1 MEPVH
6 LRQLNPMTSS
16 NISFARTHG
25 LVAGSGFLLCL
36 LVATNLL
43 GQPATPAPTTAG
55 QPPASGRE
63 PGTQGEKDWV
73 DNRWSR
79 TDVGP
84 FLASNLEIPGMR
96 IAKGLSIKVGDHSEA
111 SVCYDTAGS
120 AWRGGWTG
128 GFLQFDPGR
137 FGLIG
142 APKINGTLVVA
153 TGNSPGWQG
162 VSNHYSGLHVSGNRV
177 VLEYALD
184 GVRVL
189 ESPWFESGEGV
200 AAFTRSFEIGA
211 SSKELTLAL
220 NSPTKTGPPTQA
232 VPRRLLTDDAVSV
245 QFGTNTLR
253 LGFKGPKAD
262 LETRA
267 DGQTLLHF
275 PASSETRRAKI
286 TIATSPSTTTSAFT
300 ALLRNSASPEN
311 LSQLAKP
318 GPARWLP
325 ELKTVG
331 QRGLDTDIFAV
342 DTLTVP
348 YANPW
353 NALFF
358 IAGVDFTSDGAAYV
372 CTIHGDVWRVTGI
385 DDKLG
390 SLRWKRFATGLFQ
403 PLGLKVR
410 DGEVFVLGRDQITRL
425 HDRNGDGEADFYES
439 FCNLIQ
445 TSTGGHDYVTSL
457 EKDDAGN
464 FYYADPFGAHRVSRD
479 GRTKEILG
487 TGFRNPNGL
496 GASPDGKVITAA
508 PQQGTWT
515 PSSQICAIQPGGY
528 YGFGGPKITPE
539 RPLGYDLPLCWIP
552 HGIDN
557 SSGSQVWVPQEKW
570 GPFAG
575 QMLHL
580 LWGRCGMMLVLRD
593 AVDGMNQGAV
603 VPLPVKLL
611 SGPNRGSFNA
621 KDGHLYIA
629 GSTGWQTSA
638 VKDGALQRVRLTAK
652 PVRLPVA
659 WHAHSNGLTLTFS
672 QPLDR
677 SAAEDAGS
685 YAIRQWNYRYAS
697 AYGSKDWSVA
707 DPKKEGRDDVVVKSA
722 RLLPDGKSVFLETES
737 LQPVMQMEIKYSLN
751 ADDGAALKNQLW
763 LTLNRLDTAKR

>member
-1 MEPVH
+1 MTLSIAPS
-6 LRQLNPMTSS
+6 LRAALPAAVAFLTAIQ
-16 NISFARTHG
+16 
-25 LVAGSGFLLCL
+25 LVA
-36 LVATNLL
+36 
-43 GQPATPAPTTAG
+43 QPAG

-63 PGTQGEKDWV
+63 PGTQVEKDWV

-79 TDVGP
+79 TEVGP
-84 FLASNLEIPGMR
+84 FLASNLETPGAN
-96 IAKGLSIKVGDHSEA
+96 IAKGLSIKVGANTEA
-111 SVCYDTAGS
+111 SVAYDTAAC
-120 AWRGGWTG
+120 AWRAGWTG
-128 GFLQFDPGR
+128 GFLKFDAGR

-142 APKINGTLVVA
+142 APKISGTVSVA
-153 TGNSPGWQG
+153 GGKDAGWQG
-162 VSNHYSGLHVSGNRV
+162 VNARYSGLHLSGNRV
-177 VLEYALD
+177 VLEYTLD

-189 ESPWFESGEGV
+189 ESPWFEGTSEAPV
-200 AAFTRSFEIGA
+200 FSRTFEISPGMKA
-211 SSKELTLAL
+211 LTLAL
-220 NSPTKTGPPTQA
+220 NSPAKNATAVEPTE
-232 VPRRLLTDDAVSV
+232 RRSISDEPVSLRH
-245 QFGTNTLR
+245 GTNTLQ
-253 LGFKGPKAD
+253 LALTGATAGI
-262 LETRA
+262 EQRA
-267 DGQTLLHF
+267 NGQVLIHF
-275 PASSETRRAKI
+275 PASDAPRKFALAFAVTSSDSSPALESWRRKS
-286 TIATSPSTTTSAFT
+286 SPPTNLA
-300 ALLRNSASPEN
+300 ALA
-311 LSQLAKP
+311 QP

-358 IAGVDFTSDGAAYV
+358 LAGVDFTPDGAAYA

-390 SLRWKRFATGLFQ
+390 SLSWKRFATGLFQ

-410 DGEVFVLGRDQITRL
+410 DGEVFVLGRNQITRL
-425 HDRNGDGEADFYES
+425 KDLNGDGEADFHES

-464 FYYADPFGAHRVSRD
+464 FYYADPAGAHRVSRD
-479 GRTKEILG
+479 GRAKEILG

-496 GASPDGKVITAA
+496 GASPDGKIITAA

-528 YGFGGPKITPE
+528 YGYGGPKITPE

-552 HGIDN
+552 HSIDN
-557 SSGSQVWVPQEKW
+557 SSGSQVWVPQDKW

-580 LWGRCGMMLVLRD
+580 LWGRCGAMLVLRD
-593 AVDGMNQGAV
+593 AVDGVNQGAV
-603 VPLPVKLL
+603 VPLPIKLL
-611 SGPNRGSFNA
+611 SGPNRGSFHA

-638 VKDGALQRVRLTAK
+638 VKDGALQRVRFTGK

-659 WHAHSNGLTLTFS
+659 WHAHHNGLTLAFS

-677 SAAEDAGS
+677 AAAEDAGS

-707 DPKKEGRDDVVVKSA
+707 DPQKEGRDDVVVKSA
-722 RLLPDGKSVFLETES
+722 TLSADGKSVFLETAP

-751 ADDGAALKNQLW
+751 TADGAAMKNQLW
-763 LTLNRLDTAKR
+763 LTLNKLDAAKR

>member
-1 MEPVH
+1 MTLTIAPSFRAMLSAAVS
-6 LRQLNPMTSS
+6 LIAAGQLL
-16 NISFARTHG
+16 A
-25 LVAGSGFLLCL
+25 
-36 LVATNLL
+36 
-43 GQPATPAPTTAG
+43 QPAG

-79 TDVGP
+79 TEVGP
-84 FLASNLEIPGMR
+84 FLASVLETPGAS
-96 IAKGLSIKVGDHSEA
+96 IAKGLSIKVGANAEA
-111 SVCYDTAGS
+111 SVAYDTAAC
-120 AWRGGWTG
+120 AWRAGWTG
-128 GFLQFDPGR
+128 GFLKFDGGR
-137 FGLIG
+137 FGLIN
-142 APKINGTLVVA
+142 APKIGGNVA
-153 TGNSPGWQG
+153 FAGGKDAGWQG
-162 VSNHYSGLHVSGNRV
+162 ATVRYSGLHLSGNRV
-177 VLEYALD
+177 VLEYTLD
-184 GVRVL
+184 GLRVL
-189 ESPWFESGEGV
+189 ESPWFEGTGDAPVFSR
-200 AAFTRSFEIGA
+200 TFEIGP
-211 SSKELTLAL
+211 SMKELTLAL
-220 NSPTKTGPPTQA
+220 NSPSKNAPAIEA
-232 VPRRLLTDDAVSV
+232 VARRPLGSEVASLRH
-245 QFGTNTLR
+245 GTNTLQ
-253 LGFKGPKAD
+253 LALTGTTA
-262 LETRA
+262 EVEQRA
-267 DGQTLLHF
+267 NGQVLVHF
-275 PASSETRRAKI
+275 PASDAPRKVALAFAVTAGGS
-286 TIATSPSTTTSAFT
+286 TSALESWLRKSSPPANLA
-300 ALLRNSASPEN
+300 ALA
-311 LSQLAKP
+311 QP
-318 GPARWLP
+318 GAARWLP

-358 IAGVDFTSDGAAYV
+358 LAGVDFTPDGTAYA

-390 SLRWKRFATGLFQ
+390 SLRWKCFATGLFQ

-425 HDRNGDGEADFYES
+425 KDLNGDGEADHYEN

-457 EKDDAGN
+457 EKDDSGN
-464 FYYADPFGAHRVSRD
+464 FYYADPVGAHRVSRD

-515 PSSQICAIQPGGY
+515 PSSQICVVQPGGY
-528 YGFGGPKITPE
+528 YGYGGPKITPE
-539 RPLGYDLPLCWIP
+539 RPLGYDAPLCWIP
-552 HGIDN
+552 HNIDN
-557 SSGSQVWVPQEKW
+557 SSGSQVWVPEGKW

-580 LWGRCGMMLVLRD
+580 LWGRCGAMLVLRD
-593 AVDGMNQGAV
+593 AFDGVNQGAV
-603 VPLPVKLL
+603 VPLPIKLL

-638 VKDGALQRVRLTAK
+638 VKDGALQRVRYTGK
-652 PVRLPVA
+652 PVRLPVG
-659 WHAHSNGLTLTFS
+659 WHAHANGITLTFS

-677 SAAEDAGS
+677 AAAEDAGS
-685 YAIRQWNYRYAS
+685 YALRQWNYRYAS

-707 DPKKEGRDDVVVKSA
+707 NPQKEGRDDVVVKSA
-722 RLLPDGKSVFLETES
+722 KLSADGKSVFLETDS

-751 ADDGAALKNQLW
+751 TADGAALKNQLW
-763 LTLNRLDTAKR
+763 LTLNKLDSAKR

>member
-1 MEPVH
+1 
-6 LRQLNPMTSS
+6 MTFT
-16 NISFARTHG
+16 NVFPARRHTP
-25 LVAGSGFLLCL
+25 LTWSAALLCL
-36 LVATNLL
+36 LAATSLYA
-43 GQPATPAPTTAG
+43 QPTTPARTTAG

-63 PGTQGEKDWV
+63 PGAQGEKDWV

-79 TDVGP
+79 TEVGP
-84 FLASNLEIPGMR
+84 FLASNLDTPGAR
-96 IAKGLSIKVGDHSEA
+96 VAKGLSIIVGDHSEA
-111 SVCYDTAGS
+111 SVCYDTAAC
-120 AWRGGWTG
+120 AWRAGWTS

-142 APKINGTLVVA
+142 APKINGTLKFA
-153 TGNSPGWQG
+153 GGNSAAWQG
-162 VSNHYSGLHVSGNRV
+162 VSNHYSGLHLSGNRV
-177 VLEYALD
+177 VLEYTLD
-184 GVRVL
+184 GARVL
-189 ESPWFESGEGV
+189 ESPWFVNGEG
-200 AAFTRSFEIGA
+200 AQAFTRSFEIGP
-211 SSKELTLAL
+211 SPKGLTLAL
-220 NSPTKTGPPTQA
+220 NSPAKNAAPAPA
-232 VPRRLLTDDAVSV
+232 VPRRSLADDSVSV
-245 QFGTNTLR
+245 QFGTNSCLIS
-253 LGFKGPKAD
+253 LKGTKAEF
-262 LETRA
+262 ETRA
-267 DGQTLLHF
+267 DGQSLIHF
-275 PASSETRRAKI
+275 PASTETRRAKI
-286 TIATSPSTTTSAFT
+286 TLASSAQGTPPAFA
-300 ALLRNSASPEN
+300 ALLKTSGSPED

-348 YANPW
+348 YSNPW

-358 IAGVDFTSDGAAYV
+358 IAGVDFTPDGAAYV

-457 EKDDAGN
+457 EKDDTGN
-464 FYYADPFGAHRVSRD
+464 FYYVDPAGAHRVSRD

-496 GASPDGKVITAA
+496 GASPDGNVITAA
-508 PQQGTWT
+508 PQQGNWT
-515 PSSQICAIQPGGY
+515 PSSQICAIKPGDY
-528 YGFGGPKITPE
+528 YGYGGPKVTPE
-539 RPLGYDLPLCWIP
+539 RPLGYDAPLCWIP

-557 SSGSQVWVPQEKW
+557 SSGSQVWVPSDKW

-685 YAIRQWNYRYAS
+685 YAIRQWNYRYAA

-722 RLLPDGKSVFLETES
+722 RLLPDGKSVFLETAP

-751 ADDGAALKNQLW
+751 AADGAAMKNQLW
-763 LTLNRLDTAKR
+763 LTLNRLDAAKR

>member
-1 MEPVH
+1 
-6 LRQLNPMTSS
+6 MTLS
-16 NISFARTHG
+16 ITPSFRALLPIAAS
-25 LVAGSGFLLCL
+25 LVAAGQLL
-36 LVATNLL
+36 A
-43 GQPATPAPTTAG
+43 QPAG
-55 QPPASGRE
+55 QPPSSGRE
-63 PGTQGEKDWV
+63 PGTQGEKDWL

-84 FLASNLEIPGMR
+84 FLASILDTPGAR
-96 IAKGLSIKVGDHSEA
+96 IARGLSIKVGGNTA
-111 SVCYDTAGS
+111 AGVVYDTAAC
-120 AWRGGWTG
+120 AWRAGWTG
-128 GFLQFDPGR
+128 GFLKFDAAR
-137 FGLIG
+137 FGLIN
-142 APKINGTLVVA
+142 APKIDGSIALA
-153 TGNSPGWQG
+153 GGSSAGWQG
-162 VSNHYSGLHVSGNRV
+162 TSNHYSGLHLSANRV
-177 VLEYALD
+177 VLEYTVD

-189 ESPWFESGEGV
+189 ESPWFESADGAQV
-200 AAFTRSFEIGA
+200 FTRNFEIA
-211 SSKELTLAL
+211 PSEKNLTLAL
-220 NSPTKTGPPTQA
+220 NSPSKSAVEAIARRALGGDAVAIPLGGSTLHLALTGTKTE
-232 VPRRLLTDDAVSV
+232 
-245 QFGTNTLR
+245 F
-253 LGFKGPKAD
+253 
-262 LETRA
+262 ETRA
-267 DGQTLLHF
+267 DGQVLIHF
-275 PASSETRRAKI
+275 PASKETRRARLLL
-286 TIATSPSTTTSAFT
+286 AVAASDVSPALNALAKKSA
-300 ALLRNSASPEN
+300 APEN
-311 LSQLAKP
+311 LTALAQP

-358 IAGVDFTSDGAAYV
+358 LAGVDFTPDGTAYA

-425 HDRNGDGEADFYES
+425 KDLNGDGEADSYED

-445 TSTGGHDYVTSL
+445 TSAGGHDYVTSL

-464 FYYADPFGAHRVSRD
+464 FYYVDPRGAHRISRD
-479 GRTKEILG
+479 GRTRETIG

-496 GASPDGKVITAA
+496 GASPDGRIITAA
-508 PQQGTWT
+508 PQQGEWT
-515 PSSQICAIQPGGY
+515 PSSQICVVQPGGY
-528 YGFGGPKITPE
+528 YGYGGPKITPE
-539 RPLGYDLPLCWIP
+539 RPLGYDAPLCWIP
-552 HGIDN
+552 HSIDN
-557 SSGSQVWVPQEKW
+557 SSGSQVWVPTDKW

-580 LWGRCGMMLVLRD
+580 LWGRCGAMLVLRD
-593 AVDGMNQGAV
+593 AVDGVNQGAV
-603 VPLPVKLL
+603 VTLPIKLL

-638 VKDGALQRVRLTAK
+638 VKDGALQRVRFTGK

-659 WHAHSNGLTLTFS
+659 WHAHANGLTLTFS

-677 SAAEDAGS
+677 TAAEDAGS
-685 YAIRQWNYRYAS
+685 YAIRQWNYRYAKT
-697 AYGSKDWSVA
+697 YGSKDWSVA
-707 DPKKEGRDDVVVKSA
+707 DPQKEGRDDVVVKSA
-722 RLLPDGKSVFLETES
+722 KLSADGKSVFLETAP

-751 ADDGAALKNQLW
+751 AADGAAMKNQLW
-763 LTLNRLDTAKR
+763 LTLNKLDAAKQQ

>member
-84 FLASNLEIPGMR
+84 FLASNLDTPGAN
-96 IAKGLSIKVGDHSEA
+96 IAKGLSIKVGANAEA
-111 SVCYDTAGS
+111 SVAYDTAAC
-120 AWRGGWTG
+120 AWRAGWTG
-128 GFLQFDPGR
+128 GFLKFDAGR

-142 APKINGTLVVA
+142 APKIGGTVSFA
-153 TGNSPGWQG
+153 GGKDAGWQG
-162 VSNHYSGLHVSGNRV
+162 VNARYSGLHLNGNRV
-177 VLEYALD
+177 VLKYTLD
-184 GVRVL
+184 DVRVL
-189 ESPWFESGEGV
+189 ESPWFEGSSEAPV
-200 AAFTRSFEIGA
+200 FSRTFELSPSMKA
-211 SSKELTLAL
+211 LTLAL
-220 NSPTKTGPPTQA
+220 NSQSKNANAVEPTT
-232 VPRRLLTDDAVSV
+232 RRPISNETILLRH
-245 QFGTNTLR
+245 GTNTLE
-253 LGFKGPKAD
+253 LALPGTTA
-262 LETRA
+262 EVEQRA
-267 DGQTLLHF
+267 NGQVLIHF
-275 PASSETRRAKI
+275 PASDAPRR
-286 TIATSPSTTTSAFT
+286 IALAFT
-300 ALLRNSASPEN
+300 VTARGSTPALESWLRKPN
-311 LSQLAKP
+311 LAALAQP

-325 ELKTVG
+325 ELKTAG

-342 DTLTVP
+342 DTITVP

-358 IAGVDFTSDGAAYV
+358 LAGVDFTPDGAAYV

-385 DDKLG
+385 DDKLS

-611 SGPNRGSFNA
+611 SGPNRGSFNP

-751 ADDGAALKNQLW
+751 AADGAALKNQLW

>member
-1 MEPVH
+1 MTLTIAPS
-6 LRQLNPMTSS
+6 LRAVLSAAASLIAAGQLL
-16 NISFARTHG
+16 A
-25 LVAGSGFLLCL
+25 
-36 LVATNLL
+36 
-43 GQPATPAPTTAG
+43 QPAG
-55 QPPASGRE
+55 QPTASGRE
-63 PGTQGEKDWV
+63 PGTQVEKDWV

-79 TDVGP
+79 TEVGP
-84 FLASNLEIPGMR
+84 FLASNLETPGAN
-96 IAKGLSIKVGDHSEA
+96 IAKGLSIKVGANAEA
-111 SVCYDTAGS
+111 SVAYDTAAC
-120 AWRGGWTG
+120 AWRVGWTG
-128 GFLQFDPGR
+128 GFLKFDAGR

-142 APKINGTLVVA
+142 APKISGTVSVA
-153 TGNSPGWQG
+153 GGKDAGWQG
-162 VSNHYSGLHVSGNRV
+162 VNARYSGLHLSGNRV
-177 VLEYALD
+177 VLEYTLD

-189 ESPWFESGEGV
+189 ESPWFEGSDGV
-200 AAFTRSFEIGA
+200 QAFTRTFEIGP
-211 SSKELTLAL
+211 STKELILAL
-220 NSPTKTGPPTQA
+220 NSPSTNAGTVRTVGGRSEAGETVLIP
-232 VPRRLLTDDAVSV
+232 
-245 QFGTNTLR
+245 FGTNFLSI
-253 LGFKGPKAD
+253 GFKGTKSSF
-262 LETRA
+262 EQRTN
-267 DGQTLLHF
+267 GQLLLHY
-275 PASSETRRAKI
+275 PPHSGMRRVTVAV
-286 TIATSPSTTTSAFT
+286 AFSPRDMSREFAALFNRPVPPDDLSA
-300 ALLRNSASPEN
+300 
-311 LSQLAKP
+311 LAQP

-358 IAGVDFTSDGAAYV
+358 LAGVDFTPDGAAYA

-425 HDRNGDGEADFYES
+425 KDLNGDVETDFYES

-464 FYYADPFGAHRVSRD
+464 FYYADPVGAHRVSRD

-496 GASPDGKVITAA
+496 GASPDGKIITAA

-528 YGFGGPKITPE
+528 YGFGGPKVTPE

-552 HGIDN
+552 HSIDN
-557 SSGSQVWVPQEKW
+557 SSGSQVWVPQDKW

-580 LWGRCGMMLVLRD
+580 LWGRCGAMLVLRD
-593 AVDGMNQGAV
+593 AVDGVNQGAV
-603 VPLPVKLL
+603 VPLPIKLL
-611 SGPNRGSFNA
+611 SGPNRGSFHA

-638 VKDGALQRVRLTAK
+638 VKDGALQRVRFTGK

-659 WHAHSNGLTLTFS
+659 WHAHSNGITLTFS

-677 SAAEDAGS
+677 AAAEDAGS
-685 YAIRQWNYRYAS
+685 YAVRQWNYRYAS

-707 DPKKEGRDDVVVKSA
+707 DPQKEGRDDVVVKSA
-722 RLLPDGKSVFLETES
+722 RLSDDGRSVFLETAP

-751 ADDGAALKNQLW
+751 TADGAAMKNQLW
-763 LTLNRLDTAKR
+763 LTLNKLDAAKR